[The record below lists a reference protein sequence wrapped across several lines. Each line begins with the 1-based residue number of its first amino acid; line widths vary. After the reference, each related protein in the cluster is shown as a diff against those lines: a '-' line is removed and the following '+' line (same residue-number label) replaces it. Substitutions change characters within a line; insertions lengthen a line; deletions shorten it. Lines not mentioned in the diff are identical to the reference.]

1 MINTS
6 NFMDA
11 KFENFDINLVQ
22 KEVGGG
28 VVTVTQ
34 IDKAIESNPNAK
46 SIIISGLKQD
56 TFDYF
61 VNKFGNQFEAISF
74 WKNKLVSDLTS
85 LESLDK
91 VKYINYFFN
100 QKATS
105 LWDMKGNKNLTGL
118 YISDFSKLHNIN
130 EIETAP
136 VLDFFSIGDAV
147 WAHTEIE
154 SLKPIA
160 RSVVKH
166 FECYAGVLDNDYK
179 CLANGNLL
187 ELDMNPTQFTIEELA
202 ELLSLFPVSLRG
214 TITKPYVEKGIKDV
228 NGTYTKFYFL
238 CKGKKR
244 CIEGKD
250 DERFAKYLKEFDE
263 LLNKKRHLQF

>member
-1 MINTS
+1 MINRS
-6 NFMDA
+6 NFMTA

-34 IDKAIESNPNAK
+34 IDKVIKANPNAK

-61 VNKFGNQFEAISF
+61 VNKYGNQFEAISF

-85 LESLDK
+85 LGALDT
-91 VKYINYFFN
+91 VKYINFFWN
-100 QKATS
+100 QKTTS
-105 LWDMKGNKNLTGL
+105 LWNMKGNKNLTGL
-118 YISDFSKLHNIN
+118 CISDFPKLRNIN

-166 FECYAGVLDNDYK
+166 FECYAGILDNDYK
-179 CLANGNLL
+179 CLAAGNLI
-187 ELDMNPTQFTIEELA
+187 ELDMDPTQFTMEELA
-202 ELLSLFPVSLRG
+202 ELLSLFPVSLKG
-214 TITKPYVEKGIKDV
+214 TIAKPYVEKGIKDI

-238 CKGKKR
+238 CKNKRR

-250 DERFAKYLKEFDE
+250 NERFAKYIKEFDE
-263 LLNKKRHLQF
+263 LLKKKRLL